1 MDVAKISLT
10 HRGETDSPAIVKA
23 QIQQPSKQTPA
34 QMVSKQ
40 PSVESSTYIPQN
52 VIYKKSLP
60 RHVDMRKGG
69 GASGSMRSQVNS
81 TGDAINMSSNQ
92 DFVPPNSAPE
102 NIADGSQ
109 KSGKKLKVIDVE
121 MNKTQAMNS
130 RQ

>member
-102 NIADGSQ
+102 NIADGS
-109 KSGKKLKVIDVE
+109 
-121 MNKTQAMNS
+121 
-130 RQ
+130 